1 MNSLSVNL
9 EKGQKVVMH
18 GDGDEASRTVTVH
31 GGFGMVSFTTGT
43 ALMVKNAVGE
53 RFRMDAM
60 EIEQV
65 VSDSPP
71 ASG

>member
-9 EKGQKVVMH
+9 EKGQKVVMQ

-31 GGFGMVSFTTGT
+31 GGFGMVSFTSGT
-43 ALMVKNAVGE
+43 ALMVSSASGE

-60 EIEQV
+60 EIERV
-65 VSDSPP
+65 VSD
-71 ASG
+71 